1 MYLETITFDRVFSV
15 VHQRAKDGSKY
26 TAFGFETGGRKI
38 YEARVHG
45 HPEVTS
51 GMKVTLA
58 MPASGRWTDIYGWI
72 NFEEMKVS
80 TGEGI
85 EGQLGPGLVLVAHFV
100 LFAPLVILN
109 WPYMGKEKWLIGF
122 FSLLLPAILSAAFFL
137 SKLRVSQAR
146 RLLTTMLTESK
157 NAA

>member
-15 VHQRAKDGSKY
+15 VHQRTKDGSKY

-51 GMKVTLA
+51 GLRVTLA
-58 MPASGRWTDIYGWI
+58 MPQPGRWTNIYGWI
-72 NFEEMKVS
+72 NLAEKKVF

-85 EGQLGPGLVLVAHFV
+85 EGQLGSALILLAHFA

-122 FSLLLPAILSAAFFL
+122 FSLLVPAIVGTAFFL

-146 RLLTTMLTESK
+146 RLLNTMLAESK